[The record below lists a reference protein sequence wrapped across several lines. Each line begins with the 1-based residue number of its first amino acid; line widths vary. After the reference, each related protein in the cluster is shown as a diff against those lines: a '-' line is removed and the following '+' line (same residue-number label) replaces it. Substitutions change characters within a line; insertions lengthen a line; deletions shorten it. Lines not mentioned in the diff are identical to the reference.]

1 MSVRNGA
8 KRSAWCLAFLLASC
22 VQPAVQQSSGTFGRS
37 GIDLFREPAASTKAP
52 PTSEINT
59 AEAKAA
65 EIQVGSERGHRTPPN
80 KSRSASTPATTSP
93 AGSQPAGNEPAVDA
107 IKASATA
114 SQPPQFVEA
123 TAARN
128 HPPTNRQKERELRNV
143 FANAT
148 ASGQA
153 QAALNLAGYLVQ
165 QERHDAAL
173 FVIDA
178 AIERRRT
185 TALRIARVNLLR
197 DIARCDLAMSE
208 LRDVVR
214 EVGMDKVS
222 PSTLLDLAQI
232 EWVNGDA
239 GAAASTLSRMQHQYA
254 GDSWLQDHAGEIQEW
269 HRRITT
275 MHASRDSLAN
285 GEMRDLLALLRA
297 APDVSGRL
305 KLLDSLARP
314 SAVAGDTSD
323 GRHPIRIRA
332 IAIACADEA
341 TAVRTRAVQL
351 AASNGVTDLSF
362 WQVALKDTA
371 PTVRRFAASG
381 AVSQHHKLAAP
392 ILLTAI
398 EQEQDPEAFAAM
410 HSSLAKALSVT
421 MPVIDRNSP
430 NDRSAAVRHW
440 KTQLDQNGL

>member
-1 MSVRNGA
+1 MSVRNRA
-8 KRSAWCLAFLLASC
+8 KRSAWCLACLLAGC

-37 GIDLFREPAASTKAP
+37 GIDLFREPVASTKAEP
-52 PTSEINT
+52 ASEINT
-59 AEAKAA
+59 PTAKAV
-65 EIQVGSERGHRTPPN
+65 EIQVGSEHGHRNPQSNPQSKPRTATAPQ
-80 KSRSASTPATTSP
+80 ATTPS
-93 AGSQPAGNEPAVDA
+93 GNEPAVDA
-107 IKASATA
+107 IRASATT
-114 SQPPQFVEA
+114 SQPPQFVD
-123 TAARN
+123 AAIVR
-128 HPPTNRQKERELRNV
+128 PQPATNRQKERELRNA

-178 AIERRRT
+178 AIERQRT
-185 TALRIARVNLLR
+185 TALRIARANLLR

-214 EVGMDKVS
+214 EVGIDKVS
-222 PSTLLDLAQI
+222 PSTLFDLAQI

-239 GAAASTLSRMQHQYA
+239 RAAASTLSRMQHEYA
-254 GDSWLQDHAGEIQEW
+254 GDSWLQDHADEIQEW
-269 HRRITT
+269 YRRITT

-285 GEMRDLLALLRA
+285 GEMRDLFALLRA
-297 APDVSGRL
+297 APDISGRL
-305 KLLDSLARP
+305 KLLDSLAKP
-314 SAVAGDTSD
+314 SAEADGTSD

-341 TAVRTRAVQL
+341 TAVRARAVQL

-362 WQVALKDTA
+362 WQAALKDTA

-381 AVSQHHKLAAP
+381 AVNQHNRLAAP
-392 ILLTAI
+392 ILLAAI
-398 EQEQDPEAFAAM
+398 EQEQDPEAFAAL
-410 HSSLAKALSVT
+410 HKSLAKALSIAV
-421 MPVIDRNSP
+421 PVIDKNSP
-430 NDRSAAVRHW
+430 NDRSAAARYW